1 MSRKVVLGRLQD
13 AVSGQYPVRL
23 ERDQEW
29 WADDINGFVVGV
41 SDRWVAVQ
49 ELADSVYVDGYEVVR
64 MEDITD
70 VEDDRESGYIER
82 AVAGLGRPKVDFHLP
97 GGPSTAEVLRS
108 AADHSALICVYLEME
123 DDTTLLV
130 GRITRLGDR
139 KFDIQ
144 LIGPKGVWVVEP
156 TRWWYKDVTRVEFGD
171 RYSAALER
179 FGEERPV

>member
-1 MSRKVVLGRLQD
+1 MTADEVPASACTCHPPETGDTSAIPMSRKVVLGRLQD

-70 VEDDRESGYIER
+70 IEDDRESGYIER
-82 AVAGLGRPKVDFHLP
+82 AVAGLGRPV
-97 GGPSTAEVLRS
+97 
-108 AADHSALICVYLEME
+108 
-123 DDTTLLV
+123 
-130 GRITRLGDR
+130 
-139 KFDIQ
+139 
-144 LIGPKGVWVVEP
+144 
-156 TRWWYKDVTRVEFGD
+156 
-171 RYSAALER
+171 
-179 FGEERPV
+179 